1 MSRPHIC
8 FGSDCAS
15 RVVLAHLHLLAD
27 HCCQKLATVL
37 LHGQSPLPL
46 ASPLIRFQLP
56 ISLKFTKTQRQEH
69 AVRLSGL
76 EIAASWQHQ
85 PCFTTSAR
93 GQPVADAAADLPDA
107 SLRLGGSRLHCSDR
121 TCKYLGWPKYP
132 GTNSRTVSN
141 GCRGKSNCVR
151 ERVYGQEIQSD
162 GSTNTRTRRGTKR
175 DTCPAKLRRGFNV
188 GPVVQQ
194 YSSDGVVASLRL
206 STKHKSHRR
215 NDVSDE
221 RTHDNNKD
229 SMPCVFDNN
238 IRVCVPQESTV

>member
-1 MSRPHIC
+1 MLRFVLEGLDWTVQTELANILDGLNIRERTVGPSATDAVENQIV
-8 FGSDCAS
+8 CAN
-15 RVVLAHLHLLAD
+15 V
-27 HCCQKLATVL
+27 CTGK
-37 LHGQSPLPL
+37 
-46 ASPLIRFQLP
+46 RF
-56 ISLKFTKTQRQEH
+56 K
-69 AVRLSGL
+69 
-76 EIAASWQHQ
+76 
-85 PCFTTSAR
+85 AR
-93 GQPVADAAADLPDA
+93 GAP
-107 SLRLGGSRLHCSDR
+107 
-121 TCKYLGWPKYP
+121 
-132 GTNSRTVSN
+132 
-141 GCRGKSNCVR
+141 
-151 ERVYGQEIQSD
+151 
-162 GSTNTRTRRGTKR
+162 TRARRRGTKR